1 MPYYRKKLTPQQ
13 TEAARVKKEIAR
25 NKRIEVLKAYQEQ
38 WDNPETKP
46 AMLARSASGRRTIA
60 EHQAI
65 IQQAVERWLQR
76 QPEALTKT
84 RWLDAMH
91 RGYDQIMLN
100 AKMISPGSRVRLR
113 AKDEMNL
120 FRTLVRKGYLS
131 LDIKTGLWE
140 NRCKLL

>member
-1 MPYYRKKLTPQQ
+1 MAYYRKKLTPAQA
-13 TEAARVKKEIAR
+13 EALRVKQDIAR
-25 NKRIEVLKAYQEQ
+25 KKRIDVLKAYQAQ

-46 AMLARSASGRRTIA
+46 AMLARAASGRITIA

-76 QPEALTKT
+76 QPESLTKT
-84 RWLDAMH
+84 RWLDAMS

-113 AKDEMNL
+113 AKDEANL

-131 LDIKTGLWE
+131 LDIKTSLWE
-140 NRCKLL
+140 NRCRLL

>member
-13 TEAARVKKEIAR
+13 AEAAKVKKEIAR
-25 NKRIEVLKAYQEQ
+25 NKRIEVLKAYQAK

-46 AMLARSASGRRTIA
+46 AMLARSAEGRRTIS

-84 RWLDAMH
+84 RWLDAVH

-100 AKMISPGSRVRLR
+100 AKIISPGSRVRLR
-113 AKDEMNL
+113 AKDEPNM

-131 LDIKTGLWE
+131 LDINRGLWE
-140 NRCKLL
+140 NRCRLL